1 MAAQETALT
10 AALTTTDI
18 EVFFSNPVTHSL
30 QAAVKD
36 ARVREHATREKVDAY
51 KLAAFAA
58 WDFFDEDTGERI
70 SDPSDL
76 YLTDDSDETEAK
88 CADWYAHC
96 DTLHAANGFEVQPG
110 RCPALVAKSEL
121 IDAENALLAH
131 AGEMLHLAE
140 VARVTGDLRERA
152 LALYMSA

>member
-1 MAAQETALT
+1 MPANETART
-10 AALTTTDI
+10 ADLTTTDI
-18 EVFFSNPVTHSL
+18 EVFFSSPVRHGL
-30 QAAVKD
+30 QAAVSA
-36 ARVREHATREKVDAY
+36 ARVQEQATREKVDAY

-88 CADWYAHC
+88 CAAWYAHC
-96 DTLHAANGFEVQPG
+96 DTLHAANGFEAQPG
-110 RCPALVAKSEL
+110 RCPALVAMSKL

-131 AGEMLHLAE
+131 AGEMLRLPE
-140 VARVTGDLRERA
+140 IARVTGDLRKRA
-152 LALYMSA
+152 LELYMSA